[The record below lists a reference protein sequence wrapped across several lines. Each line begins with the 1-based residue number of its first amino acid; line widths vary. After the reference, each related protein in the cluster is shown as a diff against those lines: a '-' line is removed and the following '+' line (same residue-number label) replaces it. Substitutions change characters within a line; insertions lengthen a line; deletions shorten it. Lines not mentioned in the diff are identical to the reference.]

1 MRKKYPYLEDSYF
14 YNTDIEKQKRT
25 VLEDIQNFTNQRQYI
40 KMTLLDWEER
50 PLKEIEG
57 EISSGSISKNGDSPV
72 RRTAN
77 LSCAVDARSYS
88 VEDGKSDFAIN
99 KKIFIEIGIL
109 NETDKY
115 PDYPIFWFPQ
125 GVFFIGSFAINSSS
139 TGSTNI
145 NLTLKDKMAML
156 NGDVG
161 GTLPALV
168 IFDSMDT
175 QLPDGSYA
183 TKKVLIYNIIKECVN
198 HYGGEDLNNIVIEDV
213 PLRIRRIMRWMGNT
227 PLYMVNTTDIS
238 QVTQFDFHFQLQEP
252 VYDKENPN
260 PADLPYDEET
270 NPSGYKTYH
279 TGEDIGYVRDDFVV
293 VDELVGNAGETVV
306 SILDKIKNLLG
317 NYEYFYDVFGIF
329 HFREIKNYLN
339 TTQGEKLL
347 SEMAEKDYLVEV
359 NNERSTFT
367 FSDESI
373 LTSITVTPKYE
384 NIKNDFIVQGLREG
398 TSSDIAYDIRYHLAI
413 DTKPRPIGVDNRT
426 KITFPKDFSKEI
438 AAGEA
443 DLLTLQNKIA
453 EGEQQKKNQQSALNR
468 LNMRKEQRYREV
480 IKYGDLLKRELQ
492 LILGDFSLPQ
502 DQPIGNLGLDNGFPV
517 YSDWD
522 EETNLPQERPYFYY
536 NEEFW
541 NKYKEDVVQKLAV
554 LNLADNDDFV
564 ATFINNSLKYNQY
577 VYENL
582 TPEGFWYLIQTKV
595 LQNLYVATII
605 QEYEQQM
612 AIWNAALKSV
622 KSNENGYKQITATK
636 IQTPEKLY
644 VYKPIAID
652 FTDYP
657 TNFYTVKLSTL
668 SEDLQNQRENIKNIY
683 TNYILFLQKKVT
695 QQSNIID
702 MVNVEQTEASEVS
715 EKYSYISKIFA
726 AYPLIFANI
735 YTFKVSDLLDSEETK
750 NIYTEIYQILREH
763 YQKSLSE
770 DEQVLAVEWEP
781 EDVDRYWDEN
791 FRDSFIYLKVQDYF
805 ALIELNYSYILE
817 ILNVYPE
824 IVNMINNTFKVS
836 DLLDAE
842 ETEDIYVAIRQILHR
857 HYMDNLPEDEQVLA
871 VVWEPEQVDEYW
883 NEHFK
888 DNFMTLKIYDY
899 CPWIGSN
906 YDYVWEIFKIYPEI
920 FDVVDVGFRVSDL
933 EKNIYDAIHRILY
946 RHYRDNLSEDEQI
959 LAVEWESNQVNEYWN
974 EHFQNIFMLLKEKNL
989 EVLEHNSIFYYSN
1002 FSHELAEITKT
1013 LDDFR
1018 SATENSQNNITS
1030 LSGLYDDDSL
1040 LKKWEG
1046 INTYYKRYQT
1056 ELINYRLVLKD
1067 IEEREDSV
1075 AIKSLSGKEID
1086 DVLNTLLSRD
1096 YNPYLSSELDTVIEV
1111 LEQEIKEKIDVNFD
1125 PAGDDEKYEY
1135 VSTWTVV
1142 IDKLQEI
1149 VNNWIKGIKESISNP
1164 HQQQKYYGFYETRDI
1179 IIYKD
1184 PETDTIKAG
1193 FSFYAAEDTPEDVE
1207 KYQDGS
1213 ILPVPGNFNLIY
1225 KKPNEDKYCYW
1236 DGQTYQ
1242 DLVVK
1247 YVFKCDNIQ
1256 TRYYIYDWRTL
1267 LYLQGQYARILG
1279 TDAGYYYPELSAF
1292 WPRTYDLFN
1301 QCFYE
1306 EPWTTG
1312 QTNDRDL
1319 TQGNYFLDF
1328 LDSID
1333 TTFGEWSVNNIG
1345 RRSDVVV
1352 NNEINCLFQPEIPNV
1367 NLININ
1373 SNNSP
1378 SSTPGQE
1385 DYEQEVYDASEEI
1398 PDSLRYLEQ
1407 IYDNLEGKPKA
1418 MYLRAES
1425 IYSNEPYTQV
1435 DSEIYNNLLT
1445 GGYANGAFDQ
1455 IKYEL
1460 FLHTRYQKTIS
1471 MTTIPVFYLE
1481 PNSRIT
1487 IADKTTNTFGDFVIQ
1502 NISLTLGPGANMSVS
1517 TVETIERF

>member
-1 MRKKYPYLEDSYF
+1 MRKTYPYLEDSYF
-14 YNTDIEKQKRT
+14 YNTDVERQKRT
-25 VLEDIQNFTNQRQYI
+25 VLEDIQKFANQRQYI
-40 KMTLLDWEER
+40 KMTLLDWEEH

-88 VEDGKSDFAIN
+88 VEDGKADFAIN

-115 PDYPIFWFPQ
+115 SDYPIFWFPQ

-213 PLRIRRIMRWMGNT
+213 PLRIRRIMRWMGST
-227 PLYMVNTTDIS
+227 PLYMINTTDIS
-238 QVTQFDFHFQLQEP
+238 QVSQSDFHFQLEEP
-252 VYDKENPN
+252 ANYDPEDTHFHK
-260 PADLPYDEET
+260 Y
-270 NPSGYKTYH
+270 Y
-279 TGEDIGYVRDDFVV
+279 TGDDIGYVRDDFVV
-293 VDELVGNAGETVV
+293 IDELVGNAGETVV

-317 NYEYFYDVFGIF
+317 NYEYFYDVFGVF

-398 TSSDIAYDIRYHLAI
+398 TSSDIAYDVRYHLAI
-413 DTKPRPIGVDNRT
+413 DTKPRSIGVDNREQ
-426 KITFPKDFSKEI
+426 ISFPKDFSKEI

-443 DLLTLQNKIA
+443 DLLTLQNKIK
-453 EGEQQKKNQQSALNR
+453 EGEQQKNNHQSAINKLNT
-468 LNMRKEQRYREV
+468 RKEQRYREV

-492 LILGDFSLPQ
+492 HIVGDLSLPL
-502 DQPIGNLGLDNGFPV
+502 DQPIGNLGLKTDVNEYPCLHNNI
-517 YSDWD
+517 SDLITTSWCIGMNDYDCGCED
-522 EETNLPQERPYFYY
+522 EQQMYICKDCGYIYLISAHGCEDCDGEQEEELWANNLNKWIDPTTFISWQTIRHDLRYTIQYPYEELIDEKWPYFYY
-536 NEEFW
+536 NEKFW
-541 NKYKEDVVQKLAV
+541 NEYKDNAIQQLA
-554 LNLADNDDFV
+554 NLQIVDD
-564 ATFINNSLKYNQY
+564 TEFIEAFANNSLKYTQY

-582 TPEGFWYLIQTKV
+582 TPEGFWYLVQTKV
-595 LQNLYVATII
+595 LQDLYRATIE
-605 QEYEQQM
+605 QEYQQQLIAWEAAVEAIEQG
-612 AIWNAALKSV
+612 KD
-622 KSNENGYKQITATK
+622 GYKYITPTK
-636 IQTPEKLY
+636 IQIPEKLY
-644 VYKPIAID
+644 IHQPISID
-652 FTDYP
+652 LTNYP
-657 TNFYTVKLSTL
+657 ENFYNVGLSDLALKETDKVK
-668 SEDLQNQRENIKNIY
+668 NIKNIY
-683 TNYILFLQKKVT
+683 TDYILFLNNKEA
-695 QQSNIID
+695 QQSKIID
-702 MVNVEQTEASEVS
+702 DIT
-715 EKYSYISKIFA
+715 
-726 AYPLIFANI
+726 
-735 YTFKVSDLLDSEETK
+735 DS
-750 NIYTEIYQILREH
+750 
-763 YQKSLSE
+763 
-770 DEQVLAVEWEP
+770 
-781 EDVDRYWDEN
+781 
-791 FRDSFIYLKVQDYF
+791 
-805 ALIELNYSYILE
+805 
-817 ILNVYPE
+817 
-824 IVNMINNTFKVS
+824 
-836 DLLDAE
+836 
-842 ETEDIYVAIRQILHR
+842 
-857 HYMDNLPEDEQVLA
+857 LA
-871 VVWEPEQVDEYW
+871 VVNEEEAKILDIVNKYGYIIDIVTAYSAILAQNLETWQPSILHSIEEGSQTEP
-883 NEHFK
+883 
-888 DNFMTLKIYDY
+888 IY
-899 CPWIGSN
+899 I
-906 YDYVWEIFKIYPEI
+906 
-920 FDVVDVGFRVSDL
+920 
-933 EKNIYDAIHRILY
+933 AIQQILY
-946 RHYRDNLSEDEQI
+946 RHYMDSLPEGEETLSVVWGTDE
-959 LAVEWESNQVNEYWN
+959 VNEYWN
-974 EHFQNIFMLLKEKNL
+974 DYFKNSFIYL
-989 EVLEHNSIFYYSN
+989 QQRIPQESESIDYYSN
-1002 FSHELAEITKT
+1002 FIRELEELRKTAED
-1013 LDDFR
+1013 LE
-1018 SATENSQNNITS
+1018 SAANDSQNNKTS
-1030 LSGLYDDDSL
+1030 LLGLYNNDSL
-1040 LKKWEG
+1040 IQKWEG
-1046 INTYYKRYQT
+1046 INIYYNKYQT
-1056 ELINYRLVLKD
+1056 ELSNYYLVLKD
-1067 IEEREDSV
+1067 IEVREAAPAV
-1075 AIKSLSGKEID
+1075 RELSAAEIHD
-1086 DVLNTLLSRD
+1086 FLNTLLSKG
-1096 YNPYLSSELDTVIEV
+1096 YNSYLAQELKNVLVTLEEAIDGSFNVGDTT
-1111 LEQEIKEKIDVNFD
+1111 K
-1125 PAGDDEKYEY
+1125 KYEY
-1135 VSTWTVV
+1135 IDTWTKVLN
-1142 IDKLQEI
+1142 KLQEI
-1149 VNNWIKGIKESISNP
+1149 INSWKVGVTETITNP
-1164 HQQQKYYGFYETRDI
+1164 HQGQKYYGFYTTRDI

-1193 FSFYAAEDTPEDVE
+1193 FSFYAEEDASEYVDRTD
-1207 KYQDGS
+1207 
-1213 ILPVPGNFNLIY
+1213 LPIPGNFNLIY
-1225 KKPNEDKYCYW
+1225 KKPGENKYCYW
-1236 DGQTYQ
+1236 DGQAYQ
-1242 DLVVK
+1242 DLTVK
-1247 YVFKCDNIQ
+1247 YVFKCSDIK
-1256 TRYYIYDWRTL
+1256 TRYYVYDWRTL
-1267 LYLQGQYARILG
+1267 LYLEGQYARILG

-1328 LDSID
+1328 LDSVD

-1373 SNNSP
+1373 SN
-1378 SSTPGQE
+1378 SSQSGT
-1385 DYEQEVYDASEEI
+1385 EQEVYDASDEI

-1407 IYDNLEGKPKA
+1407 DDPNLKGKSKV

-1425 IYSNEPYTQV
+1425 IYANEPYTQV

-1487 IADKTTNTFGDFVIQ
+1487 VADKTTNTFGDFVIQ

-1517 TVETIERF
+1517 VVETVERF